1 MTIVSAAV
9 GQAAPVLSGSHLDP
23 GGPTTTPAPVRALF
37 PALRQNV
44 NGKPLVYLD
53 NAASTQKP
61 RAVIDALVRYYEADN
76 ANVHRGAHALSDRAT
91 AAYEKA
97 RETARRFLNA
107 RRTEE
112 IVFVRGATEAI
123 NLVAQ
128 TFGRQHVGPG
138 DEVLVTE
145 MEHHANLVPWQQLC
159 REQGARLVVAPITD
173 KGELKLDVLES
184 LITPRTKFV
193 AVSHVSNAL
202 GTVNPIKRVIEAAH
216 RRGVP
221 VLIDGAQA
229 APHVPIDVQELGCDF
244 YVFSGHKVYG
254 PMGIGV
260 LYGRL
265 DVLESMPP
273 WQHGGDMV
281 DTVGF
286 DATTFSGPPYRFE
299 AGTPNVSGAVG
310 LAAAL
315 EFLEGV
321 GRRAA
326 ADHEATL
333 LDLAVRRLS
342 EIPGVRLVGEP
353 GHRAGVVSFAVD
365 DPPMSPLDVSARLDA
380 EGIAVRAGNHC
391 CQPLMGRLGV
401 SGTVRASFAIYNDA
415 ADVERLA
422 AAVRSIVGEAE
433 AGRRSTDHN
442 DETAADY
449 PGPSAPTIETA
460 AASLLDEFNG
470 LGDWAE
476 RYEFLIE
483 LGRKAP
489 ALPDVLRTEANR
501 VRGCQSIVHLAAR
514 VRPDTRDTVE
524 FLADSD
530 SELVAGLLALLQEL
544 FSGHRAAD
552 VLAFDLAGFLDKAG
566 LASNLTTGRRN
577 GLAEMIKRLRAFA
590 TDVSSA

>member
-23 GGPTTTPAPVRALF
+23 GGPTTTSAPLRALF

-61 RAVIDALVRYYEADN
+61 RAVIDALVRYYESDN

-91 AAYEKA
+91 AAYERA
-97 RETARRFLNA
+97 RETSRRFLNA

-138 DEVLVTE
+138 DEVIVTE

-159 REQGARLVVAPITD
+159 REQGARLVVAPITETGD
-173 KGELKLDVLES
+173 LRLDALDS
-184 LITPRTKFV
+184 LITPRTKLV

-229 APHVPIDVQELGCDF
+229 APHVPVDVRELGCDF

-299 AGTPNVSGAVG
+299 AGTPNVAGAVG
-310 LAAAL
+310 LATAL

-321 GRRAA
+321 GRRAV
-326 ADHEATL
+326 ADHEAAL

-353 GHRAGVVSFAVD
+353 AHRAGVVSFAVD
-365 DPPMSPLDVSARLDA
+365 DPPMSALDVSARLDA

-391 CQPLMGRLGV
+391 CQPLMGRLGIP
-401 SGTVRASFAIYNDA
+401 GTVRASFAIYNDA

-422 AAVRSIVGEAE
+422 AAVRIIVSGADV
-433 AGRRSTDHN
+433 GRRESAGN
-442 DETAADY
+442 VEADY
-449 PGPSAPTIETA
+449 PGPSTPTIDA
-460 AASLLDEFNG
+460 AAADLLDEFDG

-489 ALPDVLRTEANR
+489 ALPDSFRTEANR
-501 VRGCQSIVHLAAR
+501 VRGCQSTVFLAPR
-514 VRPDTRDTVE
+514 VRPGTRDTIE

-530 SELVAGLLALLQEL
+530 SELVAGLLAVLHDL
-544 FSGHRAAD
+544 FSGRPAAE
-552 VLAFDLAGFLDKAG
+552 VLAFDLPGFLEQAG
-566 LASNLTTGRRN
+566 LQSNLTTGRRN
-577 GLAEMIKRLRAFA
+577 GLAEMIKRLNAFA
-590 TDVSSA
+590 TEVSGTR